1 MMHSSNHVEIS
12 LDTRGMF
19 SVPDAAGVRFTCR
32 QGSVWITLDGDTRDI
47 VLGDGQGF
55 SSTEHRRALV
65 YALAPSQVGMD
76 GPGRAPALTPAA
88 PQRPSL
94 ARGLVFEQVLA

>member
-1 MMHSSNHVEIS
+1 MMHTNQHVEIS
-12 LDTRGMF
+12 LDARGMF
-19 SVPDAAGVRFTCR
+19 SVPDAAGVHFTCR

-55 SSTEHRRALV
+55 SSQEHRRALV
-65 YALAPSQVGMD
+65 YALAPSQVGME
-76 GPGRAPALTPAA
+76 GPAGATAPATRANQRPAA
-88 PQRPSL
+88 

>member
-1 MMHSSNHVEIS
+1 MMNSSNHVEIS
-12 LDTRGMF
+12 LDARGMF
-19 SVPDAAGVRFTCR
+19 SVPDAAGVHFTCR

-55 SSTEHRRALV
+55 SSPEHRRALV
-65 YALAPSQVGMD
+65 YALSASQVGMD
-76 GPGRAPALTPAA
+76 GPGGAVAPAPRASRRPA
-88 PQRPSL
+88 